1 MHRKSPLA
9 PGPKRPTSTN
19 SGLSSREF
27 DRPPNGFRD
36 HLARVFEGL
45 GEPLPSGAIL
55 EGLETYLDEVIRW
68 GRRVDLVAPRTL
80 DELLE
85 LSFADAIVIASAEK
99 RRLGSGTGA
108 RFVDVGTGGGA
119 PGIPFAILLSEVADC
134 SFTFVEPRDKRVAF
148 LHHVLGRLQLPG
160 CRVIRGRSESL
171 EATYEVAL
179 SRATLPPPEWVVEG
193 ARLAEV
199 VWLLLA
205 REEVPPHDGLRL
217 DQSIEYVWPLRNIPH
232 RAVRFVRAS

>member
-9 PGPKRPTSTN
+9 PGPKRQNSKG

-27 DRPPNGFRD
+27 DRPPEGFRD
-36 HLARVFEGL
+36 HLVRVFEGL
-45 GEPLPSGAIL
+45 GAPLPSPAIL

-80 DELLE
+80 DELVE
-85 LSFADAIVIASAEK
+85 LSFADAIVLANAE
-99 RRLGSGTGA
+99 RQQLTAGTGA

-119 PGIPFAILLSEVADC
+119 PGIPFAILLSEMSDC
-134 SFTFVEPRDKRVAF
+134 SFLFVEPRDKRVAF
-148 LHHVLGRLQLPG
+148 LNHVLGRLQLPG

-171 EATYEVAL
+171 EETYDVAL
-179 SRATLPPPEWVVEG
+179 SRATLPPPEWVLEG

-205 REEVPPHDGLRL
+205 REEVPPHEGLRL
-217 DQSIEYVWPLRNIPH
+217 DQSVEYVWPLRNIPH
-232 RAVRFVRAS
+232 RAVRFVRA